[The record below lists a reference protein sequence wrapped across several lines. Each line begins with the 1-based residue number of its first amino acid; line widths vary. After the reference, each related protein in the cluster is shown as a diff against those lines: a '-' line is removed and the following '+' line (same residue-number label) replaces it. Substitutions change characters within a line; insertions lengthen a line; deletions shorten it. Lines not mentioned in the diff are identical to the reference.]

1 MNSYDIFRKLT
12 RGMKFDHNRFK
23 GDLKKIGVNK
33 TNEVDKSTL
42 TVNESK
48 ENEEEAIDEEPET
61 TEEDL
66 VEDDRVNEDEE
77 GKVNMLSDIQIGGSE
92 KTERKQKKKK
102 KDSKE
107 KQLRI
112 HQQQVNHIRNKLGI
126 SVWGTDIPDPIE
138 TFDEMIEKHKLSDL
152 LVSNLLNQ
160 GYSEPTSIQKQ
171 AWPLMMQGREIL
183 GCAPTGSG
191 KTAAFLVPVLNQL
204 GGPQRKGF
212 RAVILAPTREL
223 AKQTYRECTRLSEG
237 LGLRVHIISNVNKAK
252 EKFGPKSAKK
262 FDVLVTTPNRLVFLL
277 QEDDTPPI
285 DLSNVEWLVV
295 DESDRLFEG
304 GARGFRDQL
313 AAVYRACTGPNIRR
327 ALFSAT
333 FAHEVQHWCKL
344 NLNNV
349 AMVTVGIR
357 NTACE
362 DVKQELVFCGNETGK
377 VLALREIFRKG
388 YEPPVLVFVQTKE
401 RAKELFK
408 ELIYDNIM
416 VDAIHADR
424 TQLQRDNVV
433 RAFRERKIWVLICT
447 ELMAR
452 GIDFKGVNLVINY
465 DFPPSAISY
474 IHRVGRTGRAQHQG
488 KAVTFWTMEDKP
500 YLRSIALVMHNSGQH
515 VPEWMLELKKA
526 TKNEKKKLS
535 TKHPERGHIS
545 QGVLYEKVNKRKLK
559 QMKEKSKR
567 MKMMNGK
574 AAINGDDERSDH
586 NMINNVDEQTKKK
599 KTKKKKVVQ

>member
-23 GDLKKIGVNK
+23 GDLKKIGVCK
-33 TNEVDKSTL
+33 TKDDDQSSV
-42 TVNESK
+42 TVNETK
-48 ENEEEAIDEEPET
+48 EKEEAVDEPES
-61 TEEDL
+61 TEENSD
-66 VEDDRVNEDEE
+66 EDDVEEDEE
-77 GKVNMLSDIQIGGSE
+77 GQVSMLSDIQIGGSE
-92 KTERKQKKKK
+92 ATGKKEKKKK
-102 KDSKE
+102 VISKE

-112 HQQQVNHIRNKLGI
+112 HQQEVNHQRNKLGI
-126 SVWGTDIPDPIE
+126 SVWGTDVPDPVE
-138 TFDEMIEKHKLSDL
+138 TFDDMIVKHKLSEV

-160 GYSEPTSIQKQ
+160 GYSEPTAIQKQ
-171 AWPLMMQGREIL
+171 AWPLMLQGREIL

-191 KTAAFLVPVLNQL
+191 KTAAFLVPILNQL

-333 FAHEVQHWCKL
+333 FSHDVQHWCKL

-433 RAFRERKIWVLICT
+433 RAFRERKVWVLICT

-474 IHRVGRTGRAQHQG
+474 IHRVGRTGRAHHQG
-488 KAVTFWTMEDKP
+488 RAVTFWTMADKP

-515 VPEWMLELKKA
+515 VPEWMLALKKA
-526 TKNEKKKLS
+526 RKNEKKKLS

-545 QGVLYEKVNKRKLK
+545 QGVLYEKLQKRKMK
-559 QMKEKSKR
+559 QMKGKSKR
-567 MKMMNGK
+567 LKMMNGEATPK
-574 AAINGDDERSDH
+574 GEEETGDNDMANSADK
-586 NMINNVDEQTKKK
+586 QTKKKKK
-599 KTKKKKVVQ
+599 KTKKKVTTGE